1 MAVLISPA
9 GLLAQGKPQASL
21 RMDGVQTPGLGPFGR
36 EETSSDHA
44 DLQWAVIDAE
54 VRRLDK
60 LVTLTTDQQT
70 KASRIFATQNQGY
83 MVVGSVDG
91 QIDRA
96 GPQLRAILTPAQL
109 QTFDRLFPDGGNIA
123 REAQNISSRISRW
136 VGLTEDQSEKVYSI
150 VLREGID
157 LNALYPDAEPKLAAS
172 IRQGANGQIR
182 GLLTPEQQRRFDE
195 NPAAIASIEEK
206 RFVENLLR
214 NSGKIASRY
223 GAIKGLALRRV
234 HSYEFDA
241 DGHPLKG
248 DFMFNVEGSLKS
260 EYIFIYWDRSSET
273 APIEIIKAEAAT
285 GGSVAI

>member
-1 MAVLISPA
+1 
-9 GLLAQGKPQASL
+9 
-21 RMDGVQTPGLGPFGR
+21 MDGAQTPGLGPFGR

-60 LVTLTTDQQT
+60 LVTLTTDQQA
-70 KASRIFATQNQGY
+70 KASRIFATLNQGY

-109 QTFDRLFPDGGNIA
+109 QAFDRIFSDGGDIA

-136 VGLTEDQSEKVYSI
+136 VGLTEDQSERVYGI
-150 VLREGID
+150 VLKEGID
-157 LNALYPDAEPKLAAS
+157 LNALRPDSDPKVAAS
-172 IRQGANGQIR
+172 IRQGANSQIR
-182 GLLTPEQQRRFDE
+182 SLLTPDQQKRFDE
-195 NPAAIASIEEK
+195 NPSAIASIEEK
-206 RFVENLLR
+206 RFIESLLR
-214 NSGKIASRY
+214 NSDKIASRY

-234 HSYEFDA
+234 HSYDFDS

-260 EYIFIYWDRSSET
+260 EYLFIFWDRNSET
-273 APIEIIKAEAAT
+273 APIQITKVQAAT
-285 GGSVAI
+285 GGDVAI